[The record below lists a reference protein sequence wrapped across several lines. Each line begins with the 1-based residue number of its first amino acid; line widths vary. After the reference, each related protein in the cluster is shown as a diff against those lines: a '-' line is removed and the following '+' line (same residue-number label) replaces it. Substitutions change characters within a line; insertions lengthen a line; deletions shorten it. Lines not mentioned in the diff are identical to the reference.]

1 MNILFFDF
9 GAYTRQDIEAYF
21 QKSGIQYRLVTY
33 QFTSLQEDSFFTSR
47 FMRFLRDDSYD
58 AVFSVNYFP
67 LVAEACHACDVK
79 YLSWCYDN
87 PLDVVDIER
96 TLGLST
102 NYVFLFDR
110 QQTKGYRDQ
119 GFTNVYHLPLA
130 VNTERLDKIR
140 LTAAEYAKY
149 HSEISFVGKLYESN
163 LPEYLSIMD
172 DYCKGYIDAACEAQ
186 LKLYGYYLI
195 DDLLSDAFMR
205 RINEHIIA
213 LRPDTTFRLPK
224 EALSYAMASQVTR
237 KERLLLLKLLSAHHQ
252 VKLYS
257 REQNP
262 LLNTVKYMGSC
273 GYLHEMPRVF
283 KASDINLNITL
294 KISKTGIPLRVLDI
308 LGCGGFLASNWQEEL
323 FENFENETDMVLYES
338 VEDAYAKCDF
348 YLRNPELRERIA
360 SNGHQKVKEQ
370 FNYHNQFAFLFKQ
383 SGFMV

>member
-9 GAYTRQDIEAYF
+9 GAYTRPDIEAYF
-21 QKSGIQYRLVTY
+21 QENGIRYRLVTY
-33 QFTSLQEDSFFTSR
+33 HFASMHEDAFFESR
-47 FMRFLRDDSYD
+47 FARFLKEDSYD

-67 LVAEACHACDVK
+67 LVAKVCHSCGTK

-87 PLDVVDIER
+87 PLDVVDIEQ
-96 TLGLST
+96 TLGYST
-102 NYVFLFDR
+102 NYVFVFDR
-110 QQTKGYRDQ
+110 EQAKGYREK
-119 GFTNVYHLPLA
+119 GFANVYHLPLA
-130 VNTERLDKIR
+130 VNTQRLDRIR
-140 LTAAEYAKY
+140 LNAAEHSQYR
-149 HSEISFVGKLYESN
+149 SEISFVGKLYESA
-163 LPEYLSIMD
+163 LTEYLSIMD

-186 LKLYGYYLI
+186 FPLYGCYLI
-195 DDLLSDAFMR
+195 DDLLTDTFMKH
-205 RINEHIIA
+205 INEHF
-213 LRPDTTFRLPK
+213 LVLKPDTAFRLSK
-224 EALSYAMASQVTR
+224 EALSYAMAAQVTR
-237 KERLLLLKLLSAHHQ
+237 KERLLLLKLLSSHHQ

-262 LLNTVKYMGSC
+262 LLSDAQYMGSC
-273 GYLHEMPRVF
+273 GYLHEMPRIF

-308 LGCGGFLASNWQEEL
+308 LGSGGFLVSNWQEEL

-348 YLRNPELRERIA
+348 YLRNPGLRERIA

-370 FNYHNQFAFLFKQ
+370 FNYHNQFALLFKQ